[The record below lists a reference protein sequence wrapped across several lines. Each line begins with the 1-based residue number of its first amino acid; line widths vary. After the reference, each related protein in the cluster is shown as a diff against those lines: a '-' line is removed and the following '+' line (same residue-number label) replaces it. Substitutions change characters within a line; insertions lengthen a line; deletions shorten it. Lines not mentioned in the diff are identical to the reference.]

1 MCVYLCVYAAT
12 DLHPDFST
20 AELSS
25 QPTFTLWNA
34 EGAGREE
41 VWVSKEGELEAL
53 RGFSKERVLCVFR
66 TTEVPE
72 ACQEPTPAGRAGE
85 SHGRK

>member
-1 MCVYLCVYAAT
+1 MQQLTCGS
-12 DLHPDFST
+12 LHPEFST